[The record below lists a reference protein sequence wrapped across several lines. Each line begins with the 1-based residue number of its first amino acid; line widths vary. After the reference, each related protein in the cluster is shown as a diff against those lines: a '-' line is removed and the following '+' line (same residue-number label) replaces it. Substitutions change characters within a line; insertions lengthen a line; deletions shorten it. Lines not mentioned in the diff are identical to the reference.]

1 MPMLKLWLEEQLQF
15 QGSTKMKYIK
25 LIVTCAL
32 YLLFPI
38 FFLALNIVHRYE
50 RFF

>member
-38 FFLALNIVHRYE
+38 FFSTEYT
-50 RFF
+50 